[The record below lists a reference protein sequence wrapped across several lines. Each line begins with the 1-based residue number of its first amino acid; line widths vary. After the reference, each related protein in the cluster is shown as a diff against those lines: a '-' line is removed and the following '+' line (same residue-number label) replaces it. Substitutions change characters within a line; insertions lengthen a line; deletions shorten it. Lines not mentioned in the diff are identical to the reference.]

1 MCFNKKNFV
10 TCESIFMLHKNIRSY
25 MYTAVIHTFTTQNE
39 IVNDPF
45 WRLVRWRRRGSDKQF
60 SSDSFCCWVVKRM
73 YQILFFVSLLF
84 RWCVC
89 EMARVGSSH
98 CVIWEYILCV
108 YMFNIL
114 ILYVT
119 RHGSLHTHHDFC
131 SLVVLQ
137 VWFWFF
143 GISRYTYKNVY
154 HSKNFHLHSF
164 SFLPCFV
171 CIRMCVCVWYKQ

>member
-1 MCFNKKNFV
+1 
-10 TCESIFMLHKNIRSY
+10 
-25 MYTAVIHTFTTQNE
+25 
-39 IVNDPF
+39 
-45 WRLVRWRRRGSDKQF
+45 
-60 SSDSFCCWVVKRM
+60 M

-98 CVIWEYILCV
+98 CVIWEYIV

-137 VWFWFF
+137 VWLWFF

-164 SFLPCFV
+164 SFLPCLV
-171 CIRMCVCVWYKQ
+171 CIHICVSVCGINNRYYKIWKFNFPFLCILEVVGGARFLSFPHF

>member
-1 MCFNKKNFV
+1 MTFGKVVEEGFRQTVLVRFMLLFSCQADVSN
-10 TCESIFMLHKNIRSY
+10 SIFR
-25 MYTAVIHTFTTQNE
+25 
-39 IVNDPF
+39 
-45 WRLVRWRRRGSDKQF
+45 
-60 SSDSFCCWVVKRM
+60 
-73 YQILFFVSLLF
+73 FFVVSLV
-84 RWCVC
+84 CVC
-89 EMARVGSSH
+89 EMARGSSH
-98 CVIWEYILCV
+98 CVIWEYIVC
-108 YMFNIL
+108 MFNIL

-137 VWFWFF
+137 VWLWFF

-164 SFLPCFV
+164 SFIPCLV